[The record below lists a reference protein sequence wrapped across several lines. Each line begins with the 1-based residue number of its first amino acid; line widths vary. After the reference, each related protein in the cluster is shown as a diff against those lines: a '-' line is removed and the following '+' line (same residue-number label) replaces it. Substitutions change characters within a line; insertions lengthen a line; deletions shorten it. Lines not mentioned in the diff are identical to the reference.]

1 MRVKNL
7 ATGTIHEIPV
17 ERGGTPRG
25 ARVVREGL
33 TAWAHH
39 GGETWRL
46 ARLVDKPG
54 AREEEEHDL
63 RAPMP
68 GVVARVLAEEGQAV
82 ERGTPLLVLSAMKM
96 EHEIRSPRP
105 GRLVKLFR
113 GAGERVDLGDPLA
126 EIE

>member
-1 MRVKNL
+1 MRLKDL
-7 ATGTIHEIPV
+7 ATGTVHEAATDAGAP
-17 ERGGTPRG
+17 PRG

-33 TAWAHH
+33 TAWVFHR
-39 GGETWRL
+39 GETWRL
-46 ARLVDKPG
+46 ARLVETPG

-68 GVVARVLAEEGQAV
+68 GVVARVLAEEGQEVAK
-82 ERGTPLLVLSAMKM
+82 GTPLLVLTAMKM

-113 GAGERVDLGDPLA
+113 AAGERVDLGDPLA

>member
-1 MRVKNL
+1 MRVKDL
-7 ATGTIHEIPV
+7 STGTVLESSV
-17 ERGGTPRG
+17 ERGEVPRG
-25 ARVVREGL
+25 ARIVRDGL
-33 TAWAHH
+33 TAWVHYR
-39 GGETWRL
+39 GQTWRL
-46 ARLVDKPG
+46 ARVVEKPG

-68 GVVARVLAEEGQAV
+68 GTVARVLAEEGSEV
-82 ERGTPLLVLSAMKM
+82 VKGTPLLVLSAMKM

-113 GAGERVDLGDPLA
+113 AAGERVDMGDPLA

>member
-7 ATGTIHEIPV
+7 STGAVHEISA
-17 ERGGTPRG
+17 ERGGIPRG
-25 ARVVREGL
+25 ARVVRDGL
-33 TAWAHH
+33 TAWVHQR
-39 GGETWRL
+39 GETWRL
-46 ARLVDKPG
+46 ARLVEKPG

-68 GVVARVLAEEGQAV
+68 GLVARVLVEEGQEVA
-82 ERGTPLLVLSAMKM
+82 RGTPLLVLSAMKM

-113 GAGERVDLGDPLA
+113 AAGERVDLGDPLA

>member
-1 MRVKNL
+1 MRLKDL
-7 ATGTIHEIPV
+7 STGTVHEASP
-17 ERGGTPRG
+17 ETGALPRG
-25 ARVVREGL
+25 ARLVRDGL
-33 TAWAHH
+33 TAWVHYR
-39 GGETWRL
+39 GETWRL
-46 ARLVDKPG
+46 GRLVEKPG

-68 GVVARVLAEEGQAV
+68 GVVARVLAEEGQEV
-82 ERGTPLLVLSAMKM
+82 VKGTPLLVLTAMKM

-113 GAGERVDLGDPLA
+113 AAGERVDMGDPLA

>member
-1 MRVKNL
+1 MKLKNL
-7 ATGTIHEIPV
+7 ATGTVHETTA
-17 ERGGTPRG
+17 ERGEIPRG
-25 ARVVREGL
+25 ARAVRDGL
-33 TAWAHH
+33 TTWVHYR
-39 GGETWRL
+39 GEIWRL
-46 ARLVDKPG
+46 ARLVERPG

-82 ERGTPLLVLSAMKM
+82 EKGTPLLVLSAMKM

-105 GRLVKLFR
+105 GRLAKLFR
-113 GAGERVDLGDPLA
+113 AVGERVDMGDPLA

>member
-1 MRVKNL
+1 MKLKNL
-7 ATGTIHEIPV
+7 ATGTVHELTT
-17 ERGGTPRG
+17 ERGELPRG
-25 ARVVREGL
+25 ARAVRDGL
-33 TAWAHH
+33 TTWIHYR
-39 GGETWRL
+39 GQTWRL
-46 ARLVDKPG
+46 VRLVERPG
-54 AREEEEHDL
+54 ASEEEEQGL

-82 ERGTPLLVLSAMKM
+82 EKGTPLLVLSAMKM

-113 GAGERVDLGDPLA
+113 TVGERVDMGDLLA

>member
-7 ATGTIHEIPV
+7 ATGTVHETST
-17 ERGGTPRG
+17 ETGGIPRG
-25 ARVVREGL
+25 ARVVRDGL
-33 TAWAHH
+33 TAWVHH
-39 GGETWRL
+39 RGETWRL

-68 GVVARVLAEEGQAV
+68 GVVARVLAEEGQEV
-82 ERGTPLLVLSAMKM
+82 GKGTPLLVLSAMKM

-113 GAGERVDLGDPLA
+113 AAGERVDVGDPLA

>member
-1 MRVKNL
+1 MRLKDL
-7 ATGTIHEIPV
+7 STGTTHEAPG
-17 ERGGTPRG
+17 EGPALPRG
-25 ARVVREGL
+25 ARVVRDGL
-33 TAWAHH
+33 TAWVSYR
-39 GGETWRL
+39 GETWRL
-46 ARLVDKPG
+46 VRLVEKPG

-68 GVVARVLAEEGQAV
+68 GVVARVLAEEGQEVAK
-82 ERGTPLLVLSAMKM
+82 GTPLLVLTAMKM

-113 GAGERVDLGDPLA
+113 EAGERVDSGDPLA

>member
-1 MRVKNL
+1 MRIRDL
-7 ATGTIHEIPV
+7 STGTVHETAA
-17 ERGGTPRG
+17 ERGDLPRG
-25 ARVVREGL
+25 ARLVRDPL
-33 TAWAHH
+33 TAWVHYR
-39 GGETWRL
+39 GETWRL

-68 GVVARVLAEEGQAV
+68 GVVARVLAEEGQDV
-82 ERGTPLLVLSAMKM
+82 GKGTPLLVLSAMKM

-113 GAGERVDLGDPLA
+113 AAGERVDMGDALA

>member
-1 MRVKNL
+1 MRLRDL
-7 ATGTIHEIPV
+7 ATGTVLEGTG
-17 ERGGTPRG
+17 ERGEVPRG
-25 ARVVREGL
+25 ARVVRDGL
-33 TAWAHH
+33 TAWIHYR
-39 GGETWRL
+39 GETWRL

-68 GVVARVLAEEGQAV
+68 GTVARVLAEEGQEVAK
-82 ERGTPLLVLSAMKM
+82 GTPLLVLSAMKM

-105 GRLVKLFR
+105 GRLAKLFR
-113 GAGERVDLGDPLA
+113 AVGERVDLGDPLA